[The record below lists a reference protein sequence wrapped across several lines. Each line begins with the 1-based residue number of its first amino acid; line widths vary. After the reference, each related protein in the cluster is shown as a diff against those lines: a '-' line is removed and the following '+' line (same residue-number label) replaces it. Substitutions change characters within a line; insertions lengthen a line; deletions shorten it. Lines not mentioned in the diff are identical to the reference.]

1 MEYWQ
6 GIVLDCF
13 PIDFAEPLKLV
24 NLFDNRVHNIPM
36 KFVDKF
42 IVKSPVRHIQCEISK
57 RNTGLLAL
65 NFIRYLNTTRKVMWM
80 LLFL

>member
-1 MEYWQ
+1 MKYWK

-13 PIDFAEPLKLV
+13 PIDFVEPLKLV
-24 NLFDNRVHNIPM
+24 NLSDNRVHNIPIT
-36 KFVDKF
+36 FLF